1 MFTTT
6 YLSKDPP
13 SHLTTPFLPLE
24 NFILSRWLGFTLIF
38 SIPNEICRMVGMKD
52 GDVFSTHCEIQ
63 GKKIILKK
71 IDREQLLDH
80 HHQAEGE

>member
-1 MFTTT
+1 
-6 YLSKDPP
+6 
-13 SHLTTPFLPLE
+13 
-24 NFILSRWLGFTLIF
+24 
-38 SIPNEICRMVGMKD
+38 MVGMKD